1 MLPLHLHS
9 PYFKNSSNENKKVIF
24 PIKPNKIVEECSLK
38 TKPKLTKQD
47 KGAVK
52 AENMFAINANKENIN
67 KKGKVANKYDN
78 LATMTQDKENIII
91 NESPRHKPRHLK
103 VHRSSMMMIEEPIGL
118 KVQSNGVT
126 KKDEI
131 SLKSFLREIMPQ
143 KNPTLF
149 FNKFIQQVKIEES
162 PHEFLQEQISLN
174 RVKLDINEEYHSL
187 YGEEIYKAM
196 HENEVILRKKFQL
209 F

>member
-24 PIKPNKIVEECSLK
+24 PIKPNKIVEEPAL
-38 TKPKLTKQD
+38 KPKHIKLIKQE
-47 KGAVK
+47 KGAFR
-52 AENMFAINANKENIN
+52 AENMFANKENIN
-67 KKGKVANKYDN
+67 KKGKMTTKNEN
-78 LATMTQDKENIII
+78 LANVAQDKENVII
-91 NESPRHKPRHLK
+91 NESPRQKPRHLK
-103 VHRSSMMMIEEPIGL
+103 VHRSSMMMIEEPMGL

-143 KNPTLF
+143 KNPTTF
-149 FNKFIQQVKIEES
+149 FNKFIQQVKIEEY

-174 RVKLDINEEYHSL
+174 KVKLDVNEEYYSL
-187 YGEEIYKAM
+187 YGEEIHKSM
-196 HENEVILRKKFQL
+196 HENEVF
-209 F
+209 FF